1 MLPRILVV
9 TFGAL
14 CLVLSGCIEG
24 EEEIW
29 LNPDGSGRIEAR
41 YKMPSAVAKRIGEPD
56 ELVRVLQEAAERDP
70 HVEITSLTHTA
81 EGGGVTLLFSGT
93 FDDLNKLASFPR
105 RQLRDAS
112 KPDKRVKAEVL
123 FGEAEMSISED
134 AIIYDRK
141 VDISWL
147 LQSTPAA
154 KSIARMPALLGKSN
168 LNFILN
174 LPGAARESNASS
186 QSEEGRRLE
195 WNFLLKEHAT
205 EPMSMTAEA
214 TLPPSRSLWMVL
226 VLIPVLLFLIQNRRS
241 RTKLEN

>member
-81 EGGGVTLLFSGT
+81 EG
-93 FDDLNKLASFPR
+93 
-105 RQLRDAS
+105 
-112 KPDKRVKAEVL
+112 
-123 FGEAEMSISED
+123 
-134 AIIYDRK
+134 
-141 VDISWL
+141 
-147 LQSTPAA
+147 
-154 KSIARMPALLGKSN
+154 
-168 LNFILN
+168 
-174 LPGAARESNASS
+174 
-186 QSEEGRRLE
+186 
-195 WNFLLKEHAT
+195 
-205 EPMSMTAEA
+205 
-214 TLPPSRSLWMVL
+214 
-226 VLIPVLLFLIQNRRS
+226 
-241 RTKLEN
+241 